1 LALTDPEAF
10 ARQDD
15 GRDPEVRKK
24 EEEREMELKKLEFS
38 DPEAYSRKFQ
48 ESWNE
53 SMKELERGPTLPPEL
68 QERWGQ

>member
-1 LALTDPEAF
+1 LALTDPDAF

-38 DPEAYSRKFQ
+38 DPEAYGRKLK
-48 ESWNE
+48 ESL
-53 SMKELERGPTLPPEL
+53 KELERGPTLPPEL